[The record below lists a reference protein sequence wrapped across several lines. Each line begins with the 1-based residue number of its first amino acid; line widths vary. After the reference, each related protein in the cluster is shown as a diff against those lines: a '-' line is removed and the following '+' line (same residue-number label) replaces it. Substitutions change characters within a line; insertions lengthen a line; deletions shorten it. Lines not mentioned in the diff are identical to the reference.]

1 LRQILSDRNR
11 RLESAGD
18 FGGNT
23 MRLVRIA
30 AGLAACS
37 LAGACGG
44 GHAERHVAEK
54 TAPAPAPPTPDT
66 TPIEVLRTPAGLVLK
81 INEPPTPTAVGS
93 PAGAT
98 PSAANP
104 APTVSP
110 VATPSAAAAP
120 AAKTS

>member
-1 LRQILSDRNR
+1 
-11 RLESAGD
+11 
-18 FGGNT
+18 

-81 INEPPTPTAVGS
+81 INEPPTPTGAVQAPPQGLTAPPGQTPS
-93 PAGAT
+93 PASTSTT
-98 PSAANP
+98 PSASN
-104 APTVSP
+104 
-110 VATPSAAAAP
+110 
-120 AAKTS
+120 

>member
-1 LRQILSDRNR
+1 
-11 RLESAGD
+11 
-18 FGGNT
+18 

-81 INEPPTPTAVGS
+81 INEPPTPTSAAQAAQPTPQGVSAPPG
-93 PAGAT
+93 PT
-98 PSAANP
+98 PSAAS
-104 APTVSP
+104 AAT
-110 VATPSAAAAP
+110 TPSA
-120 AAKTS
+120 SN

>member
-1 LRQILSDRNR
+1 
-11 RLESAGD
+11 
-18 FGGNT
+18 
-23 MRLVRIA
+23 MRLVRIAGIA

-37 LAGACGG
+37 LAAACGG

-81 INEPPTPTAVGS
+81 INEPPTPTAVAQ
-93 PAGAT
+93 PAGTT
-98 PSAANP
+98 PSAASP

-110 VATPSAAAAP
+110 VATPAPAP
-120 AAKTS
+120 AAASPATTS